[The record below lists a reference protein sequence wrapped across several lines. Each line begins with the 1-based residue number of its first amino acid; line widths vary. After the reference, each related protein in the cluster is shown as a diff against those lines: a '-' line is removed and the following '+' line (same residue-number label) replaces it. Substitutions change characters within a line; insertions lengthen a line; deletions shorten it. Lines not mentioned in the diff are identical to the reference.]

1 MANLILTICSN
12 HKRSGGRAYNANACK
27 IADLLPD
34 MKGAI
39 YSARLSAWN
48 NIMKNRTKRDDMP
61 LMEMSYNKNLEKGP
75 DITVGAKV
83 QGRYLPAQKRYD
95 GRFYKAFGESFHGQS
110 PLKVGEGF
118 ENHFLIVS
126 GLYGVLTPTEPI
138 QRYSCNIQDEP
149 DIRKRWKKAGDSGI
163 GLLTRILISYIQKF
177 SITRIFEFMG
187 DDSYRHLVDWDAI
200 SRETNSTIFYTHGEQ
215 QQGTDML
222 LELGEVAG
230 LMLRDCP
237 DNKLSTIKSGNII
250 EGVRFD
256 TEPPEWI
263 PCGAVSKKWTAFA
276 AWAVS
281 MEANIG
287 TFLSKAGVPEKCY
300 GKFIPFK
307 ERIREFDDAN
317 MDNQDIVK
325 AMSSIGKFRNKVI
338 HESWL
343 PNTNKTS
350 CMRKQYKIIAD
361 WARENNYGGLAK
373 LKDVDY

>member
-12 HKRSGGRAYNANACK
+12 HKRSGGRAYNA
-27 IADLLPD
+27 
-34 MKGAI
+34 
-39 YSARLSAWN
+39 
-48 NIMKNRTKRDDMP
+48 
-61 LMEMSYNKNLEKGP
+61 
-75 DITVGAKV
+75 

-256 TEPPEWI
+256 SSETKLFTRVGSPTRTKRRACESNTKSSPIGRE
-263 PCGAVSKKWTAFA
+263 KTTMA
-276 AWAVS
+276 AW
-281 MEANIG
+281 
-287 TFLSKAGVPEKCY
+287 
-300 GKFIPFK
+300 
-307 ERIREFDDAN
+307 
-317 MDNQDIVK
+317 
-325 AMSSIGKFRNKVI
+325 RN
-338 HESWL
+338 
-343 PNTNKTS
+343 
-350 CMRKQYKIIAD
+350 
-361 WARENNYGGLAK
+361 
-373 LKDVDY
+373 